1 MASRFPL
8 AVLAALIALPSASFA
23 SDQWSAQSTTQLLGV
38 IANSVQPSAGN
49 PQHQQVRQVVDQYNR
64 YNNTGYQSREQ
75 IGQGLRGNVLNN
87 LNQLPQQ
94 QHIPSQVNGYTNTLI
109 NGQMPNVQGGLQNQ
123 AAGHARNVTNQYLP
137 RGVSVDPVQL
147 LQQR

>member
-8 AVLAALIALPSASFA
+8 AVLAAVFAFSTPSLA
-23 SDQWSAQSTTQLLGV
+23 SDQWSSQNTTQLLGV
-38 IANSVQPSAGN
+38 IANGIQPSAGN
-49 PQHQQVRQVVDQYNR
+49 QHQQVRQVVDQYNR

-109 NGQMPNVQGGLQNQ
+109 NGQMPNMQGDLQNQ

>member
-1 MASRFPL
+1 MASRVYL
-8 AVLAALIALPSASFA
+8 AVLAAALFISSPSFA
-23 SDQWSAQSTTQLLGV
+23 SDQWNAQNTTQLLGV
-38 IANSVQPSAGN
+38 IANSMQPSAGA
-49 PQHQQVRQVVDQYNR
+49 HQPVQREIDTYNR
-64 YNNTGYQSREQ
+64 YNSGYQTREQ
-75 IGQGLRGNVLNN
+75 IGQGLRGNVMNN

-94 QHIPSQVNGYTNTLI
+94 QYIPSQVNGYTNNLI
-109 NGQMPNVQGGLQNQ
+109 NGQMPNVQGDLQNQ